1 MTCEHCCG
9 ADKLFDLKGAKK
21 ELKKYVK
28 SGPSRVTKKL
38 IQALSTFDKNDKKL
52 LDIGG
57 GIGAI
62 AWHFHE
68 NGISQTTDVDASSG
82 YLQVAGE
89 YAQSRGWGSTSF
101 FRQGDFTDVADD
113 LDTFD
118 FVTMDKVVCC
128 YPDYE
133 LILKNAL
140 AKSRKVIA
148 LTFPL
153 GGPIA
158 QLFRWMGSIYLRFQK
173 NPFRPYIHSH
183 EKIEKYIVTS
193 GFRPVHQSIAF
204 PWRVWVFEK
213 VEV

>member
-21 ELKKYVK
+21 ELKRYQK
-28 SGPSRVTKKL
+28 SGPTRVTKRL
-38 IQALSTFDKNDKKL
+38 IQALSAFDKQDRSL

-62 AWHFHE
+62 AWHFQEKGANH
-68 NGISQTTDVDASSG
+68 TTDVDASSG
-82 YLQVAGE
+82 YLQVARE
-89 YAQSRGWGSTSF
+89 YALSRGWGGKTQF
-101 FRQGDFTDVADD
+101 KQGDFTDVAHE
-113 LDTFD
+113 LSTFD

-133 LILKNAL
+133 LILQNAL
-140 AKSRKVIA
+140 GKSKKIIA

-158 QLFRWMGSIYLRFQK
+158 NFFRWIGGLIMKIK
-173 NPFRPYIHSH
+173 NNPFRPYVHPYQKMEELILQN
-183 EKIEKYIVTS
+183 
-193 GFRPVHQSIAF
+193 GFLPVHQSISF
-204 PWRVWVFEK
+204 PWRVWVFERK
-213 VEV
+213 